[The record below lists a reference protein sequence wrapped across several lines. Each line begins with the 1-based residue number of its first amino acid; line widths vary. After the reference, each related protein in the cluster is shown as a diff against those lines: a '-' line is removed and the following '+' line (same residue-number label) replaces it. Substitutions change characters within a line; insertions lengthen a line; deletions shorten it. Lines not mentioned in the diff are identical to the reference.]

1 VNRFQKEFLEKER
14 NLSLFLKEC
23 RSHSNHMARGKRSD
37 SFYYN
42 CYKNDSLIFWNS
54 NDLPVGRFADL
65 HYPANGIIHLQNGW
79 YYSLSRREG
88 NYTHSV
94 SFLIKHDYPYENGEL
109 ENAFHPDFQLDKY
122 THILLNVDEGIK
134 ISDMKGNYLFSLI
147 ATGSREESTSFS
159 QLMLIIYTALA
170 AIWLFLLLNLFINW
184 HSPWRWAIPFFIV
197 GCKVIILEFGPIPL
211 KVGSGALDP
220 AIYGTNKWFPNFFE
234 YLTNILS
241 ICTVVLIFEFTL
253 RKSNMSKFAAVL
265 SLIFSALMWVV
276 IRDLCEGLVENSSI
290 PLSIDRLFSLNGY
303 TILAVFSIGA
313 LLYVQFRLLLAAISS
328 GLKAQLTI
336 QSIFLL
342 SFAVLLI
349 LTGWI
354 GWAEN
359 ESIVPELGFSL
370 YLLTIVYSAT
380 YKTRKTPLGLSV
392 LILVAGTCCANI
404 LFLLFN
410 RQRERTV
417 QELYAQ
423 KLATEQNIVTELEY
437 PKIASKIVTDPV
449 LTRIKKGDDLG
460 LTSSEFED
468 GLERRIFNGFWERY
482 ELNFFLF
489 DSTGTALMSE
499 GEDLE
504 EDQFQKLNDIIE
516 KHGQLSAIDS
526 HVYFI
531 SDHTEQYA
539 YIIRQELKSNTN
551 DKRLLIATLRSK
563 KIPEEI
569 GFPRLLLSGNAE
581 ALQYLENYS
590 IAKYH
595 KGRLVIN
602 YGFYAFPFRLNTIQ
616 SWKEI
621 EKNRR
626 MKNGYLHY
634 ILRTETEDVFI
645 LSIENPSLL
654 TFISSFSYL
663 FLFFGCFFIHRFF
676 RFKQLPSLKRTLSL
690 AVRIQVI
697 VIGIV
702 LVSLI
707 AFGWG
712 SASFMQ
718 RQYVTF
724 STDMIV
730 DKLRSMNFEVSKK
743 VRYSNGLT
751 LEKNG
756 NFLEATLEK
765 ISRVYRA
772 DANLY
777 DIHGFM
783 IASSRPKIYKLGLVG
798 DHMNRSA
805 LFALQNE
812 NRSRFIQQEQIG
824 ALEYASAYMPCF
836 NKRGKLLG
844 FLNLQYFGQQRELEE
859 QIEHFLVAIINI
871 FMLLLALSLLSAL
884 FISSW
889 LTAPLRLLKENVS
902 RLRLG
907 ALNEPI
913 YYSKDDEIGALVT
926 AYNAKLEELEFTA
939 SQLAK
944 SERESAWREMAKQV
958 AHEIKNPLTPMKLS
972 IQQLQ
977 RSYDPSDPKNATY
990 LRKVT
995 SSLIEQIEALTRIAN
1010 EFSQFAQMPIP
1021 NETEVELIELIENV
1035 RSVFEETA
1043 EGKIIFEHPANA
1055 VTIQADKDQ
1064 LIRVFNNLIKNALQ
1078 SKTDLRP
1085 LSIHITLTKNDA
1097 GVEVNI
1103 TDTGSGIAA
1112 EEQKMLFV
1120 PHFTTK
1126 SSGSGLG
1133 LAMVKQIIEN
1143 HKGQISFESDPRKGT
1158 TFRIVLPKK

>member
-1 VNRFQKEFLEKER
+1 
-14 NLSLFLKEC
+14 
-23 RSHSNHMARGKRSD
+23 
-37 SFYYN
+37 
-42 CYKNDSLIFWNS
+42 
-54 NDLPVGRFADL
+54 
-65 HYPANGIIHLQNGW
+65 
-79 YYSLSRREG
+79 
-88 NYTHSV
+88 
-94 SFLIKHDYPYENGEL
+94 
-109 ENAFHPDFQLDKY
+109 
-122 THILLNVDEGIK
+122 
-134 ISDMKGNYLFSLI
+134 
-147 ATGSREESTSFS
+147 
-159 QLMLIIYTALA
+159 
-170 AIWLFLLLNLFINW
+170 
-184 HSPWRWAIPFFIV
+184 
-197 GCKVIILEFGPIPL
+197 
-211 KVGSGALDP
+211 
-220 AIYGTNKWFPNFFE
+220 
-234 YLTNILS
+234 
-241 ICTVVLIFEFTL
+241 
-253 RKSNMSKFAAVL
+253 
-265 SLIFSALMWVV
+265 
-276 IRDLCEGLVENSSI
+276 
-290 PLSIDRLFSLNGY
+290 
-303 TILAVFSIGA
+303 
-313 LLYVQFRLLLAAISS
+313 
-328 GLKAQLTI
+328 
-336 QSIFLL
+336 
-342 SFAVLLI
+342 
-349 LTGWI
+349 
-354 GWAEN
+354 
-359 ESIVPELGFSL
+359 
-370 YLLTIVYSAT
+370 
-380 YKTRKTPLGLSV
+380 
-392 LILVAGTCCANI
+392 
-404 LFLLFN
+404 
-410 RQRERTV
+410 
-417 QELYAQ
+417 
-423 KLATEQNIVTELEY
+423 
-437 PKIASKIVTDPV
+437 
-449 LTRIKKGDDLG
+449 
-460 LTSSEFED
+460 
-468 GLERRIFNGFWERY
+468 
-482 ELNFFLF
+482 
-489 DSTGTALMSE
+489 
-499 GEDLE
+499 
-504 EDQFQKLNDIIE
+504 
-516 KHGQLSAIDS
+516 
-526 HVYFI
+526 
-531 SDHTEQYA
+531 
-539 YIIRQELKSNTN
+539 
-551 DKRLLIATLRSK
+551 
-563 KIPEEI
+563 
-569 GFPRLLLSGNAE
+569 
-581 ALQYLENYS
+581 
-590 IAKYH
+590 
-595 KGRLVIN
+595 
-602 YGFYAFPFRLNTIQ
+602 
-616 SWKEI
+616 
-621 EKNRR
+621 
-626 MKNGYLHY
+626 
-634 ILRTETEDVFI
+634 
-645 LSIENPSLL
+645 
-654 TFISSFSYL
+654 
-663 FLFFGCFFIHRFF
+663 
-676 RFKQLPSLKRTLSL
+676 
-690 AVRIQVI
+690 
-697 VIGIV
+697 
-702 LVSLI
+702 
-707 AFGWG
+707 
-712 SASFMQ
+712 
-718 RQYVTF
+718 
-724 STDMIV
+724 
-730 DKLRSMNFEVSKK
+730 MNFEVSKK

-1021 NETEVELIELIENV
+1021 NDSEVELIELIENV

-1085 LSIHITLTKNDA
+1085 LSIHITLTNNDA

-1103 TDTGSGIAA
+1103 TDTGSGIGA

-1143 HKGQISFESDPRKGT
+1143 HKGHISFKSDTRTGT